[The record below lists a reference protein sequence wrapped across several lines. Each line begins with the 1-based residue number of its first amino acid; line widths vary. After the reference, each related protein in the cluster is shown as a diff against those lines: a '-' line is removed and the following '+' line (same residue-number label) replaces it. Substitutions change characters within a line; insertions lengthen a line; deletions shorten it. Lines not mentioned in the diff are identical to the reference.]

1 MAGLRKSKKQSQ
13 IHKRRMEVGQVDDG
27 HLGVERMAKAE
38 SWSWE
43 NAGEFGTS
51 E

>member
-1 MAGLRKSKKQSQ
+1 M
-13 IHKRRMEVGQVDDG
+13 DNG

-43 NAGEFGTS
+43 NASEFGTS